1 MVLAYFLLSPLVLG
15 SNSRT
20 FALVLDCA
28 QDILQK
34 TFGMELAELPSRAGL
49 DADTNEADDELNEAR
64 KATGMKKKGSIVFI
78 Q

>member
-1 MVLAYFLLSPLVLG
+1 M
-15 SNSRT
+15 
-20 FALVLDCA
+20 VLDCA

>member
-1 MVLAYFLLSPLVLG
+1 MLTFLLSLPVLG
-15 SNSRT
+15 SNSRS
-20 FALVLDCA
+20 FSRVFDCA

-64 KATGMKKKGSIVFI
+64 KATGMKKKGLLVVI